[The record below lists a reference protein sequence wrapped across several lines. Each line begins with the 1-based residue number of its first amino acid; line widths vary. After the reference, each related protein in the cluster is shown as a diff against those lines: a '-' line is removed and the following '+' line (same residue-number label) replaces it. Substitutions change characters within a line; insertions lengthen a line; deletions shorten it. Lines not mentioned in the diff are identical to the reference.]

1 MEHQNQ
7 GVTPIDTL
15 LELLEN
21 ARKAE
26 ANAGILMQERDRLC
40 HLRSERKR
48 NAPILKISE
57 GLSSWLVN
65 NSYLYYFSTAV
76 KLHKRIERVERG
88 LPDDARPVE
97 LRSGSHI
104 A

>member
-1 MEHQNQ
+1 MEHPNQ
-7 GVTPIDTL
+7 GVTPIDTF
-15 LELLEN
+15 LELLEHT
-21 ARKAE
+21 RKAE
-26 ANAGILMQERDRLC
+26 ANAVMLIQERDRFC

-48 NAPILKISE
+48 NDPKLKISE
-57 GLSSWLVN
+57 DQSCRVVN

-76 KLHKRIERVERG
+76 KLHERIERVERG

>member
-1 MEHQNQ
+1 MDHQSQ

-15 LELLEN
+15 LELLKH
-21 ARKAE
+21 ARKAK
-26 ANAGILMQERDRLC
+26 ASAGMLIQEMDRFC

-48 NAPILKISE
+48 NAPILEISE
-57 GLSSWLVN
+57 DQSCGVVTTP
-65 NSYLYYFSTAV
+65 YLYYFSTAV

-88 LPDDARPVE
+88 LTDYARPVE

>member
-15 LELLEN
+15 LELLKH

-26 ANAGILMQERDRLC
+26 ANAVVLMQERDRLC

-48 NAPILKISE
+48 NAPILNISE
-57 GLSSWLVN
+57 DQSCRVAN
-65 NSYLYYFSTAV
+65 TPYLYYFSTAV
-76 KLHKRIERVERG
+76 KLHNRIEREERG
-88 LPDDARPVE
+88 LPDDVRPVE